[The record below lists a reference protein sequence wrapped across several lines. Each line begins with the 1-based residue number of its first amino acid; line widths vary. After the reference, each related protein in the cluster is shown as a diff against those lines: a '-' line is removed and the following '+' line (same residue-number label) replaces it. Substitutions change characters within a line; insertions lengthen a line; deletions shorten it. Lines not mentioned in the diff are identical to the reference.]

1 VTSRG
6 KKLIA
11 EAAGVFGT
19 LVAWGL
25 GVAWGVDARFSPQRV
40 PSGLFCFFIGTEGRW
55 PPGGGAPRAN
65 DGENQGLHKNKKQN
79 EITQVTN
86 NN

>member
-55 PPGGGAPRAN
+55 PPGGGGHRERTTAKTRVYT
-65 DGENQGLHKNKKQN
+65 KTRNK
-79 EITQVTN
+79 TR
-86 NN
+86 